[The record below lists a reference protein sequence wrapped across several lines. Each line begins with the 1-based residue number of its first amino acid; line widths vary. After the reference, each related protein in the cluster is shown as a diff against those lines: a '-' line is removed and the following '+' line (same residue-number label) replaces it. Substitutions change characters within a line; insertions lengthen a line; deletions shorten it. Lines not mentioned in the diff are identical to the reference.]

1 MQFPSILKTNNK
13 MSQRLLAS
21 LVLGFVATNTLL

>member
-1 MQFPSILKTNNK
+1 MQFPSFLKIHKK
-13 MSQRLLAS
+13 MPQRLLAS

>member
-1 MQFPSILKTNNK
+1 MQFPSFLKINNK

-21 LVLGFVATNTLL
+21 IVLGFVATNTVL